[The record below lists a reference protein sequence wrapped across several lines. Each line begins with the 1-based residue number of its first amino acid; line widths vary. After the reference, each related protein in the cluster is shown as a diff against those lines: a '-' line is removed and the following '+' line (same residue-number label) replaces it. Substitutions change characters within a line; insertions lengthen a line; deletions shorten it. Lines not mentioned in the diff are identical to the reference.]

1 MPLAQ
6 PETSGGD
13 LATVSG
19 SITDVAGIRVGH
31 DTDLEG
37 ATGCTVVLCEEGA
50 VGGVAVAGAA
60 PATRETDLLRPGNR
74 VREAH
79 AILLTGGSAFGLD
92 AAGGVMRYLEERG
105 HGFPTQAGVVPIV
118 PAAALFD
125 LGVGRADV
133 RPDAASGYRACQA
146 AGDGPVAQ
154 GCVGAG
160 TGAAVGRVLGLGQAT
175 KSGLGSASLR
185 VGHYTVGA
193 LMAVNAVGDV
203 VDSGTGAILAGA
215 RSPNE
220 AAFLDTE
227 RYLISGRQPA
237 DEELA
242 PTHTTIGVVATDATL
257 SKEQTNR
264 LALMADEGVVRSVR
278 PAHTM
283 GDGDVLFV
291 LATGRGASGAASL
304 DLTRLGAA
312 ASAVVAAAVRNAVLE
327 ATSLAGVPAVR
338 DLTIHRG
345 DTLR

>member
-1 MPLAQ
+1 MAV
-6 PETSGGD
+6 
-13 LATVSG
+13 VSG

-31 DTDLEG
+31 DTDLEA

-50 VGGVAVAGAA
+50 VGGVAVSGAA

-79 AILLTGGSAFGLD
+79 AVLLTGGSAFGLD

-105 HGFPTQAGVVPIV
+105 RGFPTGAGVVPIV

-133 RPDAASGYRACQA
+133 RPDAAAGYRACQA
-146 AGDGPVAQ
+146 AGQGSVAQ

-160 TGAAVGRVLGLGQAT
+160 TGAAVGRVLGLERAT
-175 KSGLGSASLR
+175 KSGVGSASLR
-185 VGHYTVGA
+185 VGPYTVGA
-193 LMAVNAVGDV
+193 LLAVNAVGDV
-203 VDSGTGAILAGA
+203 VDSATGAILAGA
-215 RSPNE
+215 R
-220 AAFLDTE
+220 AADGSGFLDTLA
-227 RYLISGRQPA
+227 YLISGRRRA
-237 DEELA
+237 EEELA
-242 PTHTTIGVVATDATL
+242 PTHTTIGVVATDAVL
-257 SKEQTNR
+257 SKEEANR

-291 LATGRGASGAASL
+291 LATGRGASGAAAL
-304 DLTRLGAA
+304 DLTTLAAA

-338 DLTIHRG
+338 DLPVHRG
-345 DTLR
+345 ER